1 MTFLKLLG
9 KGKEQVGREC
19 VADLRREVKVL

>member
-1 MTFLKLLG
+1 MIFLKLLG
-9 KGKEQVGREC
+9 KGKVQVGREC